1 MNRHLLSKNNF
12 GTKYFS
18 YLILVNFLFPTFDGF
33 DHLFGYAGG
42 TVFFRLL
49 IIIMILVALAI
60 INFTI
65 PVYNKRHYE
74 ILIFLTILFMT
85 FLFLVN
91 WSLVNSFSNIIS
103 RDIFEIHRPFYYF
116 MLIVYPLIFVW
127 DEQVIIKYVYK
138 TIIFIIII
146 QLVIGLL
153 HTINY
158 SWFSN
163 LIIIYTKFSNSI
175 SHRATGT
182 FGNPYDYGVFM
193 IFSLIFSAYY
203 AFKNKPNILLYMF
216 ALFCFI
222 AVLISQSKTAFYVV
236 FPAIFYALFFG
247 IIHSRGKFINLMLMI
262 FFLSSVLTLSY
273 IYKDNLLNYFTEN
286 LTYLASTDT
295 LDLEKLYSKSF
306 ESRNRLDDLKWVINR
321 LSESS
326 VLNMILGVEIGK
338 SLNDDIEFGYAVFL
352 FRYGMIGLVIYISF
366 FVIAIVYSYLAYK
379 KAKRRRCIE
388 VESLFFALH
397 VWSVSLVIATVAN
410 NFIDQPR
417 HTFFFFT
424 MVGLAISYQLPINH
438 MKESENT

>member
-138 TIIFIIII
+138 TIIF
-146 QLVIGLL
+146 
-153 HTINY
+153 
-158 SWFSN
+158 
-163 LIIIYTKFSNSI
+163 K
-175 SHRATGT
+175 
-182 FGNPYDYGVFM
+182 
-193 IFSLIFSAYY
+193 Y
-203 AFKNKPNILLYMF
+203 A
-216 ALFCFI
+216 
-222 AVLISQSKTAFYVV
+222 
-236 FPAIFYALFFG
+236 
-247 IIHSRGKFINLMLMI
+247 
-262 FFLSSVLTLSY
+262 
-273 IYKDNLLNYFTEN
+273 
-286 LTYLASTDT
+286 
-295 LDLEKLYSKSF
+295 
-306 ESRNRLDDLKWVINR
+306 
-321 LSESS
+321 
-326 VLNMILGVEIGK
+326 
-338 SLNDDIEFGYAVFL
+338 
-352 FRYGMIGLVIYISF
+352 
-366 FVIAIVYSYLAYK
+366 
-379 KAKRRRCIE
+379 
-388 VESLFFALH
+388 
-397 VWSVSLVIATVAN
+397 
-410 NFIDQPR
+410 
-417 HTFFFFT
+417 
-424 MVGLAISYQLPINH
+424 
-438 MKESENT
+438 